1 MNGST
6 RFLGTVHDGKLQVLL
21 PEDSRGIEVRLT
33 RIAVMEVIPPEAREV
48 NLTEYENTAIMVHG
62 LLMGEWI
69 CRAEV
74 IDAAGPILT
83 AVVQQVF
90 G

>member
-6 RFLGTVHDGKLQVLL
+6 RVLGIVHDGKLQVLL
-21 PEDSRGIEVRLT
+21 PEASLGIEVRLT
-33 RIAVMEVIPPEAREV
+33 RMAVVEAIPPEAKEV
-48 NLTEYENTAIMVHG
+48 ALTEYENTAIMVHG

-69 CRAEV
+69 YRAEV
-74 IDAAGPILT
+74 IDVAGPILT
-83 AVVQQVF
+83 AVVQKAF